1 MSKGSYEQINKG
13 SFMQTSVRSQWYVD
27 WFSFGITCCIAAIG
41 LLFVFSATQT
51 SEHHFSIFFKKQA
64 VGLSIGIIVYWLCA
78 FINYRT
84 LQRWGYFAYFAVIA
98 LLFFTLIK
106 GSMVLGGQRWI
117 NLFFF
122 KFQPSELAKPL
133 FPAFVS
139 YYLYTHYETRFAR
152 WKKFIP
158 ILITLAISSLLIL
171 KQPDLGTALIIAIS
185 GLTLLWLAGLSKQ
198 FFSYGA
204 LLCIIATP
212 LLWHM
217 LKPYQKNRIAV
228 FFGYGTTHKERYQID
243 QATIAIGS
251 GGLTGKGFSNGTQNT
266 LQFLPE
272 SRTDFIFAVICEEWG
287 FAGALSL
294 LLLYLLLFLRT
305 IFLIPAIAE
314 PHAQLLAIG
323 LLLHII
329 LSALINIGMV
339 LGLLPI
345 VGIPLPLLS
354 YGLSNLLISF
364 GSLGWIQ
371 GIYMQQ

>member
-1 MSKGSYEQINKG
+1 
-13 SFMQTSVRSQWYVD
+13 
-27 WFSFGITCCIAAIG
+27 
-41 LLFVFSATQT
+41 
-51 SEHHFSIFFKKQA
+51 
-64 VGLSIGIIVYWLCA
+64 
-78 FINYRT
+78 
-84 LQRWGYFAYFAVIA
+84 
-98 LLFFTLIK
+98 
-106 GSMVLGGQRWI
+106 
-117 NLFFF
+117 
-122 KFQPSELAKPL
+122 
-133 FPAFVS
+133 
-139 YYLYTHYETRFAR
+139 
-152 WKKFIP
+152 
-158 ILITLAISSLLIL
+158 
-171 KQPDLGTALIIAIS
+171 
-185 GLTLLWLAGLSKQ
+185 
-198 FFSYGA
+198 
-204 LLCIIATP
+204 
-212 LLWHM
+212 
-217 LKPYQKNRIAV
+217 
-228 FFGYGTTHKERYQID
+228 TTHKERYQIE

-305 IFLIPAIAE
+305 IFLIPAITE

>member
-1 MSKGSYEQINKG
+1 
-13 SFMQTSVRSQWYVD
+13 MQTSLRAHWHID
-27 WFSFGITCCIAAIG
+27 WFSCGLTLIIAAIG
-41 LLFVFSATQT
+41 LLFVFSATHTPEQPL
-51 SEHHFSIFFKKQA
+51 SIFFKKQ
-64 VGLSIGIIVYWLCA
+64 VIGVCMGIVVYWLCA
-78 FINYRT
+78 LTDYRT
-84 LQRWGYFAYFAVIA
+84 LQRWGYFGFFGVVG
-98 LLFFTLIK
+98 LLIFTLLK
-106 GSMVLGGQRWI
+106 GSIGMGAQRWI
-117 NLFFF
+117 NLVFF
-122 KFQPSELAKPL
+122 KLQPSELAKPL

-139 YYLYTHYETRFAR
+139 YYLHTHYERRFAA

-158 ILITLAISSLLIL
+158 LIAILGVSFLLIL
-171 KQPDLGTALIIAIS
+171 KQPDLGTALVIAMC
-185 GLTLLWLAGLSKQ
+185 GLALLWLAGLSKK
-198 FFSYGA
+198 FFIYGA
-204 LLCIIATP
+204 LACILAAP
-212 LLWHM
+212 LLWNT

-228 FFGYGTTHKERYQID
+228 FFGYGTTQKERYQIE

-251 GGLTGKGFSNGTQNT
+251 GGLTGKGLQNGTQNT

-287 FAGALSL
+287 FVGAVSL

-305 IFLIPAIAE
+305 LFLIPAISE

-329 LSALINIGMV
+329 LSALVNIAMV
-339 LGLLPI
+339 MGLLPI

-371 GIYMQQ
+371 GIYMQQT